1 MKTTVEASLLP
12 ILRSRGQAEILC
24 AVLANPNRE
33 WTLGE
38 LAMVSGQ
45 SLPTVQREVERA
57 ELAALVES
65 RRMGRQRLVKAGPSQ
80 IAIMLANLL
89 MWSYGPKFVIAE
101 EFADITGIDRLFIFG
116 SWAARYHGVDGYPP
130 QDLDVLVIGD
140 ANLSDVFRAAHAAS
154 NKLQLEV
161 NPKLF
166 SHTWWENKTGSGFR
180 MEIERRPI
188 VEIEVG
194 DAKQSARGTTGVL
207 SPNFPL
213 SSAAYLQ

>member
-38 LAMVSGQ
+38 LAKVSGQ

-89 MWSYGPKFVIAE
+89 LWSYGPKFVIAE
-101 EFADITGIDRLFIFG
+101 EFAGIKGIDRLFIFG

-130 QDLDVLVIGD
+130 QDLDILVIGD

-194 DAKQSARGTTGVL
+194 DEKQSARKTTGARK
-207 SPNFPL
+207 SRK
-213 SSAAYLQ
+213 A

>member
-38 LAMVSGQ
+38 LAKVSGQ

-89 MWSYGPKFVIAE
+89 LWSYGPKFVIAE
-101 EFADITGIDRLFIFG
+101 EFAGIKGIDRLFIFG

-130 QDLDVLVIGD
+130 QDLDILVIGD

-194 DAKQSARGTTGVL
+194 DAKQSTQKTAKTRVKRK
-207 SPNFPL
+207 
-213 SSAAYLQ
+213 

>member
-38 LAMVSGQ
+38 LAKVSGQ

-80 IAIMLANLL
+80 IAIQLANLL
-89 MWSYGPKFVIAE
+89 LWSYGPKYVIAE
-101 EFADITGIDRLFIFG
+101 EFAGIKGIERLFIFG

-130 QDLDVLVIGD
+130 QDLDILVIGD

-194 DAKQSARGTTGVL
+194 DAKQSARGTTGARKSRV
-207 SPNFPL
+207 
-213 SSAAYLQ
+213 

>member
-38 LAMVSGQ
+38 LAKVSGQ

-65 RRMGRQRLVKAGPSQ
+65 RRLGRQRLVKAGPSQ

-89 MWSYGPKFVIAE
+89 LWSYGPKFVIAE
-101 EFADITGIDRLFIFG
+101 EFAGIKGIDRLFIFG

-130 QDLDVLVIGD
+130 QDLDILVIGD

-194 DAKQSARGTTGVL
+194 DAKQSTEKVKRDRAKH
-207 SPNFPL
+207 
-213 SSAAYLQ
+213 

>member
-38 LAMVSGQ
+38 LAKVSGQ

-65 RRMGRQRLVKAGPSQ
+65 RRLGRQRLVKAGPSQ

-89 MWSYGPKFVIAE
+89 LWSYGPKFVIAE
-101 EFADITGIDRLFIFG
+101 EFAGIKGIDRLFIFG

-130 QDLDVLVIGD
+130 QDLDILVIGD

-180 MEIERRPI
+180 MEIDRRPI

-194 DAKQSARGTTGVL
+194 DAKQSARGTTGARK
-207 SPNFPL
+207 SRK
-213 SSAAYLQ
+213 A

>member
-38 LAMVSGQ
+38 LAKVSGQ

-80 IAIMLANLL
+80 IAIQLANLL
-89 MWSYGPKFVIAE
+89 LWSYGPKFVIAE
-101 EFADITGIDRLFIFG
+101 EFAGIKGIDRLFIFG

-130 QDLDVLVIGD
+130 QDLDILVIGD

-194 DAKQSARGTTGVL
+194 DEKQSARKTTGARK
-207 SPNFPL
+207 SRK
-213 SSAAYLQ
+213 A

>member
-38 LAMVSGQ
+38 LAKVSGQ

-89 MWSYGPKFVIAE
+89 LWSYGPKFVVAE
-101 EFADITGIDRLFIFG
+101 EFAGIKGIDRLFIFG

-130 QDLDVLVIGD
+130 QDLDILVIGD

-194 DAKQSARGTTGVL
+194 DAKQSARGTAGARK
-207 SPNFPL
+207 SRK
-213 SSAAYLQ
+213 A

>member
-1 MKTTVEASLLP
+1 MKSTVEASLLP

-38 LAMVSGQ
+38 LAKVSGQ

-89 MWSYGPKFVIAE
+89 LWSYGPKFVIAE
-101 EFADITGIDRLFIFG
+101 EFAGIKGIDRLFIFG

-188 VEIEVG
+188 VEIEVRS
-194 DAKQSARGTTGVL
+194 AKSSSENAAGVRIR
-207 SPNFPL
+207 
-213 SSAAYLQ
+213 SS

>member
-1 MKTTVEASLLP
+1 MKSTVEASLLP

-38 LAMVSGQ
+38 LAKVSGQ

-89 MWSYGPKFVIAE
+89 LWSYGPKFVIAE
-101 EFADITGIDRLFIFG
+101 EFAGIKGIDRLFIFG

-130 QDLDVLVIGD
+130 QDLDILVIGD

-194 DAKQSARGTTGVL
+194 DAKQSARGTTGARK
-207 SPNFPL
+207 SRK
-213 SSAAYLQ
+213 A

>member
-38 LAMVSGQ
+38 LAKVSGQ

-89 MWSYGPKFVIAE
+89 LWSYGPKFVITE
-101 EFADITGIDRLFIFG
+101 EFAGIKGIDRLFIFG

-194 DAKQSARGTTGVL
+194 DAKQSARGTSGARK
-207 SPNFPL
+207 SRK
-213 SSAAYLQ
+213 A

>member
-1 MKTTVEASLLP
+1 MKSTVEASLLP

-38 LAMVSGQ
+38 LAKVSGQ

-89 MWSYGPKFVIAE
+89 LWSYGPKFVIAE
-101 EFADITGIDRLFIFG
+101 EFAGIKGIDRLFIFG

-194 DAKQSARGTTGVL
+194 DAKQSARGTAGARK
-207 SPNFPL
+207 SRK
-213 SSAAYLQ
+213 A

>member
-89 MWSYGPKFVIAE
+89 LWSYGPKFVIAE
-101 EFADITGIDRLFIFG
+101 EFAGIKGIDRLFIFG

-130 QDLDVLVIGD
+130 QDLDILVIGD

-194 DAKQSARGTTGVL
+194 DAKSSSENAIGVRIR
-207 SPNFPL
+207 
-213 SSAAYLQ
+213 SS

>member
-89 MWSYGPKFVIAE
+89 LWSYGPKFVIAE
-101 EFADITGIDRLFIFG
+101 EFAGIKGIDRLFIFG

-130 QDLDVLVIGD
+130 QDLDILVIGD

-194 DAKQSARGTTGVL
+194 DAKQSARGTAGARK
-207 SPNFPL
+207 SRK
-213 SSAAYLQ
+213 A

>member
-1 MKTTVEASLLP
+1 MKSTVEASLLP

-38 LAMVSGQ
+38 LAKVSGQ

-89 MWSYGPKFVIAE
+89 LWSYGPKFVIAE
-101 EFADITGIDRLFIFG
+101 EFAGIKGIERLFIFG

-130 QDLDVLVIGD
+130 QDIDVLVIGD

-194 DAKQSARGTTGVL
+194 DAKQSARKTTGARK
-207 SPNFPL
+207 SRK
-213 SSAAYLQ
+213 A

>member
-1 MKTTVEASLLP
+1 MKTTIEASLLP

-38 LAMVSGQ
+38 LAKVSGQ

-80 IAIMLANLL
+80 IAIQLANLL
-89 MWSYGPKFVIAE
+89 LWSYGPKFVIAE
-101 EFADITGIDRLFIFG
+101 EFAGIKGIDRLFIFG

-130 QDLDVLVIGD
+130 QDLDILVIGD

-194 DAKQSARGTTGVL
+194 DEKQSARKTTGARKSRV
-207 SPNFPL
+207 
-213 SSAAYLQ
+213 

>member
-38 LAMVSGQ
+38 LAKVSGQ

-89 MWSYGPKFVIAE
+89 LWSYGPKFVIAE
-101 EFADITGIDRLFIFG
+101 EFAGIKGIDRLFIFG

-130 QDLDVLVIGD
+130 QDLDILVIGD

-194 DAKQSARGTTGVL
+194 DEKQSARKTTG
-207 SPNFPL
+207 SRK
-213 SSAAYLQ
+213 SRKA

>member
-38 LAMVSGQ
+38 LAKVSGQ

-65 RRMGRQRLVKAGPSQ
+65 RRLGRQRLVKAGPSQ

-89 MWSYGPKFVIAE
+89 LWSYGPKFVIAE
-101 EFADITGIDRLFIFG
+101 EFAGIKGIDRLFIFG

-130 QDLDVLVIGD
+130 QDLDILVIGD

-194 DAKQSARGTTGVL
+194 DAKQSARGTTGARK
-207 SPNFPL
+207 SRK
-213 SSAAYLQ
+213 A

>member
-38 LAMVSGQ
+38 LAEVSGQ

-65 RRMGRQRLVKAGPSQ
+65 RRLGRQRLVKAGPSQ

-89 MWSYGPKFVIAE
+89 LWSYGPKFVIAE
-101 EFADITGIDRLFIFG
+101 EFAGIKGIDRLFIFG

-140 ANLSDVFRAAHAAS
+140 ANLSDVFQAAHAAS

-161 NPKLF
+161 NPKLV

-194 DAKQSARGTTGVL
+194 DAKQSARGTAGARK
-207 SPNFPL
+207 SRK
-213 SSAAYLQ
+213 A

>member
-38 LAMVSGQ
+38 LAEVSGQ

-89 MWSYGPKFVIAE
+89 LWSYGPKFVIAE
-101 EFADITGIDRLFIFG
+101 EFAGIKGIDRLFIFG

-194 DAKQSARGTTGVL
+194 DAKQSARGTAGARK
-207 SPNFPL
+207 SRK
-213 SSAAYLQ
+213 A

>member
-38 LAMVSGQ
+38 LAKVSGQ

-89 MWSYGPKFVIAE
+89 LWSYGPKFVIAE
-101 EFADITGIDRLFIFG
+101 EFAGIKGIDRLFIFG

-194 DAKQSARGTTGVL
+194 DAKQSARRTKGARK
-207 SPNFPL
+207 SRK
-213 SSAAYLQ
+213 A

>member
-38 LAMVSGQ
+38 LAKVSGQ

-89 MWSYGPKFVIAE
+89 LWSYGPKFVIAE
-101 EFADITGIDRLFIFG
+101 EFAGIKGIDRLFIFG

-130 QDLDVLVIGD
+130 QDLDILVIGD

-166 SHTWWENKTGSGFR
+166 SHTWWETTDGSGFR
-180 MEIERRPI
+180 KEIARRPI
-188 VEIEVG
+188 VEIEVRG
-194 DAKQSARGTTGVL
+194 AKQSTKTDTGTHRRR
-207 SPNFPL
+207 
-213 SSAAYLQ
+213 SA

>member
-38 LAMVSGQ
+38 LAKVSGQ

-89 MWSYGPKFVIAE
+89 LWSYGPKFVIAE
-101 EFADITGIDRLFIFG
+101 EFAGIKGIDRLFIFG

-130 QDLDVLVIGD
+130 QDLDVLVIGMPTSPMYFELHTPHQTNC
-140 ANLSDVFRAAHAAS
+140 NLRSIPSFSRTHGGRTRREADFEWKLNAA
-154 NKLQLEV
+154 Q
-161 NPKLF
+161 
-166 SHTWWENKTGSGFR
+166 
-180 MEIERRPI
+180 
-188 VEIEVG
+188 
-194 DAKQSARGTTGVL
+194 
-207 SPNFPL
+207 
-213 SSAAYLQ
+213 

>member
-89 MWSYGPKFVIAE
+89 LWSYGPKFVIAE

-188 VEIEVG
+188 GEIEVG
-194 DAKQSARGTTGVL
+194 DAKQSARGTTGARK
-207 SPNFPL
+207 SRK
-213 SSAAYLQ
+213 A

>member
-38 LAMVSGQ
+38 LAKVSGQ

-89 MWSYGPKFVIAE
+89 LWSYGPKFVIAE
-101 EFADITGIDRLFIFG
+101 EFAGIKGIDRLFIFG

-194 DAKQSARGTTGVL
+194 DAKQSTEKVTGARIR
-207 SPNFPL
+207 
-213 SSAAYLQ
+213 SS

>member
-89 MWSYGPKFVIAE
+89 LWSYGPKFVIAE
-101 EFADITGIDRLFIFG
+101 EFAGIKGIDRLFIFG

-194 DAKQSARGTTGVL
+194 DAKQSARGTAGARK
-207 SPNFPL
+207 SRK
-213 SSAAYLQ
+213 A